1 MRCDEMSFD
10 SIVDSTAVLVVTG
23 ADWDFVDSWA
33 VHNQVEVVVDSWVVH
48 KQVEVVDN
56 RPQLVAVDRQ
66 RLWSLL
72 DPTSLH
78 IHNDDDV

>member
-1 MRCDEMSFD
+1 MSFD
-10 SIVDSTAVLVVTG
+10 SIVDSRAVLVVTG
-23 ADWDFVDSWA
+23 ADWDFVDSWV
-33 VHNQVEVVVDSWVVH
+33 VHSQVEVVVDSWVVH

-56 RPQLVAVDRQ
+56 RPLLVAVDRPLPCS
-66 RLWSLL
+66 RL

>member
-1 MRCDEMSFD
+1 MSFD
-10 SIVDSTAVLVVTG
+10 SIVDSRAVLVVTG
-23 ADWDFVDSWA
+23 ADWDFVDSWV
-33 VHNQVEVVVDSWVVH
+33 VHSQVEVVVR

-56 RPQLVAVDRQ
+56 RPLLVAVDRPLLCS
-66 RLWSLL
+66 RL